1 MSAAAYPS
9 RTVTPSHERSTGTIV
24 PCPRCPRTWKLVLP
38 HGYATIAGTDLNLRA
53 WTKVDWLV
61 IANMIYQGPS
71 KAVSGPQL
79 AAHASFAQ
87 LPAR

>member
-1 MSAAAYPS
+1 MAHPS
-9 RTVTPSHERSTGTIV
+9 GTSPFGRLRLGATNIA
-24 PCPRCPRTWKLVLP
+24 TFKAGN
-38 HGYATIAGTDLNLRA
+38 GYATIAGTDINFRA

-71 KAVSGPQL
+71 KSVSGTQM